1 MDARKVVEEDIRTC
15 IRKAM
20 KLGILLN
27 PRTSG
32 DFFANRKKITSKY
45 TRFIDE
51 ADYLE
56 NYFKKYEQGEFFAT
70 LNDGAFLQINYEFDI
85 QSKKT
90 SYLEKM
96 NLCYLPPV
104 TEAGELQN
112 EYIRIDYNNSIDNS
126 FFHAYA
132 HVHIG
137 FRNAIRIPIDEVLLF
152 SEFLEMI
159 LYLFYPEQFKML
171 CAEVYK
177 TTNTKDKTQF
187 GKLTKDKILTKE
199 LEKYFYW
206 KTIID

>member
-1 MDARKVVEEDIRTC
+1 MDARKIVEDDIRAC

-20 KLGILLN
+20 KLGILSN
-27 PRTSG
+27 PRMSG
-32 DFFANRKKITSKY
+32 DFFGDRKIISSKY
-45 TRFIDE
+45 TRFANE
-51 ADYLE
+51 SDYLE

-70 LNDGAFLQINYEFDI
+70 LEDGAFLQINYEFEV
-85 QSKKT
+85 QSKRT

-104 TEAGELQN
+104 NENGELKN
-112 EYIRIDYNNSIDNS
+112 EYIRIDFNNSSDNS

-137 FRNAIRIPIDEVLLF
+137 FRNAVRIPIDEVLLF

-159 LYLFYPEQFKML
+159 LYLFYPEHFKTL

-177 TTNTKDKTQF
+177 TTNTKDKTLS
-187 GKLTKDKILTKE
+187 GKLTKDKVLTKE
-199 LEKYFYW
+199 LEKYSYW
-206 KTIID
+206 KTIAN